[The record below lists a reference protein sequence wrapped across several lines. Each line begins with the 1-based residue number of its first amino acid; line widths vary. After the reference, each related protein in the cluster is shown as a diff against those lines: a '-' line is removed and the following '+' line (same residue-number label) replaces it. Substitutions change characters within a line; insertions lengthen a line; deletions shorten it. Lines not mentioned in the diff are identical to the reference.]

1 MPGYAKEEAYYMH
14 YSVICVQSIFQ
25 IYFAVEQ
32 EMCESFPK
40 NVMAGCL
47 NICTTQ
53 RYFEHWLCDVQQIT
67 CAYSSTEIF
76 THSRIFITY
85 ELTYQSTKV
94 SPGTLSVCFCVFI
107 LCVPWFLL
115 LIFSCF
121 LVCVVCLFESPA
133 LVVFYVSMFAIC
145 VCLSVPPLLCFT
157 PFLLLNVWP
166 WHYIGLALLAIFYV
180 NPEVVLVAMQW
191 IQNFYIF
198 SFDSTALFATPS
210 W

>member
-1 MPGYAKEEAYYMH
+1 
-14 YSVICVQSIFQ
+14 
-25 IYFAVEQ
+25 
-32 EMCESFPK
+32 MCESFPK

-166 WHYIGLALLAIFYV
+166 WHYIGLVLLAIFYV

-198 SFDSTALFATPS
+198 SFNSTALFATPS